1 MELGCMCFQQRF
13 KQRKRKFVEEEEG
26 LEVKMKMRKNVNLL
40 LRMMVAMFPF
50 EGDDYVVVSDFVV
63 YVFVNFS
70 YRLLG

>member
-1 MELGCMCFQQRF
+1 MCFQQRF

-26 LEVKMKMRKNVNLL
+26 LEVKMKLRKNVNLL